1 MSNTL
6 KPCPFCGKPV
16 TIFYS
21 SSTSRFYA
29 VHQNEEISEC
39 IIEMPIDIN
48 NHRVLFSLEDAYRAW
63 NERND

>member
-1 MSNTL
+1 MDI

-21 SSTSRFYA
+21 SSTRGFYA
-29 VHQNEEISEC
+29 VHQNEETSNC

-48 NHRVLFSLEDAYRAW
+48 NHRILLSLADAYRAW
-63 NERND
+63 NERSE